1 MGIIEEQLS
10 KKKDYRK
17 RLENLANSNPP
28 FKVRLSLVFLYYA
41 DKLSGE
47 KHNINSYSLFLY
59 VVDNIRKL
67 LELIGETNPR
77 YVSLQKVN
85 ERAIIDHLPNWSVS
99 ELFNVLKGLKYT
111 DGREIVAR
119 IASNTGMPYI
129 LDSYDSNDVDGF
141 AKEFKHIESDTIKSL
156 MSITNILYKADTF
169 KGALVESDEEMDS
182 FLENGEESIV
192 ITDYETVHK
201 DVMLPLL
208 EQSGLLLFLV
218 SNPIADINRNFGQY
232 QRDFHVGGELIP
244 MEKVVATLEYYL
256 REYYY
261 NINILLPEEK
271 EAIEKVLSKEKY
283 KEQVAPIVEKC
294 LLEHEHQGMATA
306 TTHKTLDHGS
316 AKYSEK
322 LKSEEA
328 QKMFERF
335 IDEGYIVQREDGFYN
350 WQKTQALCV
359 YFAESASEH
368 LGLDSL
374 KAGKKH
380 SSWKPFENVFFFVD
394 AGTNEWTKQ
403 HHNFS
408 SIIQNQPKPEGAET
422 IDEIFKTLK

>member
-1 MGIIEEQLS
+1 MGIIEEQLL
-10 KKKDYRK
+10 KKNEYRK
-17 RLENLANSNPP
+17 ELERLVKSKPSIYA
-28 FKVRLSLVFLYYA
+28 RLLIVLLYKYERI
-41 DKLSGE
+41 SGVKCNTE
-47 KHNINSYSLFLY
+47 GFSLFFY
-59 VVDNIRKL
+59 VVEKIKKILD
-67 LELIGETNPR
+67 LIKKTNPR
-77 YVSLQKVN
+77 YVRLQN
-85 ERAIIDHLPNWSVS
+85 ENKQVITDQMPQWSGA
-99 ELFNVLKGLKYT
+99 ELYRVLKELQHD
-111 DGREIVAR
+111 DGREITANFSSK
-119 IASNTGMPYI
+119 AGKPFI
-129 LDSYDSNDVDGF
+129 LDSYDADDVEGF
-141 AKEFKHIESDTIKSL
+141 VEGLKGIDSDTLKQFMSTTNIYYKTEPL
-156 MSITNILYKADTF
+156 MSALDEIDNNMINYLISGEENIL
-169 KGALVESDEEMDS
+169 V
-182 FLENGEESIV
+182 
-192 ITDYETVHK
+192 TDPGTVYD
-201 DVMLPLL
+201 DVLMPLL
-208 EQSGLLLFLV
+208 YQSGSLSIGDTHPVAEKLKQIIQNTNNISDVEGVL
-218 SNPIADINRNFGQY
+218 
-232 QRDFHVGGELIP
+232 P
-244 MEKVVATLEYYL
+244 MEKAVAALEYYL

-261 NINILLPEEK
+261 NIDILLPEEK

-306 TTHKTLDHGS
+306 TTHKTLVQGS

-408 SIIQNQPKPEGAET
+408 SVIQNQPKPEGAET